1 MTNSILIGKVLYGRL
16 KDIKQ
21 LEGRIYPV
29 IAEQST
35 LYPFAVYYRTGLD
48 SVNYTKDGYGE
59 DSVNFTIAAV
69 ADKYYLSCDI
79 ANEIR
84 KALELQRLVSD
95 DMVISNVRLLG
106 VDESYEDN
114 AYVQRLN
121 FECKVNNK

>member
-48 SVNYTKDGYGE
+48 SVN
-59 DSVNFTIAAV
+59 FTIAAV

-84 KALELQRLVSD
+84 KALELQHLVSD
-95 DMVISNVRLLG
+95 DMIISNVRLLG

>member
-1 MTNSILIGKVLYGRL
+1 MTNSILIGKVIYGRL
-16 KDIKQ
+16 KDIDQ

-35 LYPFAVYYRTGLD
+35 RYPFSVYYRTGLE

-59 DSVNFTIAAV
+59 DSVNFTIAVV
-69 ADKYYLSCDI
+69 ADKYFLSCDI

-84 KALELQRLVSD
+84 KALESQRMLAD
-95 DMVISNVRLLG
+95 DMIISNVRLLG